1 MYILIHSCVSLFS
14 IKVIFSA
21 LLLVESFMAEAE
33 AKLEMTATP
42 KQDEGSAP
50 TDKEPEFVFVLR
62 DIKQDLVAC
71 WKEVFA
77 ADCYK
82 NHFEMSVGDIFKTAP
97 AADAIVSPA
106 NSFGFMDGGIDM
118 VYSLYFGWQM
128 QERLQEVLRSKH
140 DGECLVG
147 QCVIIPAYPP
157 AQKFSEIQI
166 VENKNEGKAIKYLI
180 SAPTMRVPLDVS
192 STCNAYLAFRGVI
205 LAAREFNHDL
215 KQNGDTLGLGP
226 IKRILCPGLGTAVG
240 MMPACRCAFQMKEA
254 FDTFILGTN
263 PKLIHPEGLYQ
274 VTDHYYQMESA
285 KEDKKKKKSES

>member
-1 MYILIHSCVSLFS
+1 
-14 IKVIFSA
+14 
-21 LLLVESFMAEAE
+21 MAEAE
-33 AKLEMTATP
+33 ATIENAATP
-42 KQDEGSAP
+42 KEGEEIVRTDE
-50 TDKEPEFVFVLR
+50 EPEFVFVLR
-62 DIKQDLVAC
+62 DIKRNLVAC
-71 WKEVFA
+71 WREAFA

-82 NHFEMSVGDIFKTAP
+82 KYFEISEGDIFKTAP

-147 QCVIIPAYPP
+147 QCVTIPAYPP
-157 AQKFSEIQI
+157 TQEFSEIQI
-166 VENKNEGKAIKYLI
+166 DENKNEGKAIKYLI

-215 KQNGDTLGLGP
+215 KQNGDKLGLGP

-240 MMPACRCAFQMKEA
+240 MMPSYRCAFQMKEA
-254 FDTFILGTN
+254 FDTFILRTN
-263 PKLIHPEGLYQ
+263 QKLIRPEQLYE
-274 VTDHYYQMESA
+274 VEEHSYKMTSA
-285 KEDKKKKKSES
+285 VKETKEEKK